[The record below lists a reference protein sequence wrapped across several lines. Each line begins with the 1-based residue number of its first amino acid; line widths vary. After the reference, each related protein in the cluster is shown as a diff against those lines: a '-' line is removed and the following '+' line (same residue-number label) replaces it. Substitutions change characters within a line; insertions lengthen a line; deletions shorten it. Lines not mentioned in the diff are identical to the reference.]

1 MKKEQ
6 VKAEPKKI
14 KVILTRDIRDAEI
27 VNGKAV
33 RVDRKAGTEI
43 EIEEG
48 SLEPHFYIAC
58 DSLAAKEIQEVM
70 DHEAKRKAMDDEFN
84 KMREERVREREKS
97 LAAVQLIAEKRVAL
111 AKEELERQ
119 LAIARKLKGP
129 EV

>member
-6 VKAEPKKI
+6 VKEVKKI
-14 KVILTRDIRDAEI
+14 KVILTRDIRDVET
-27 VNGKAV
+27 VNGKLV

-58 DSLAAKEIQEVM
+58 DSLAAKEVQEVM
-70 DHEAKRKAMDDEFN
+70 DYEAKRKAMDDEFN
-84 KMREERVREREKS
+84 RVRAERVLEREKT

-119 LAIARKLKGP
+119 LAIARNLRSP